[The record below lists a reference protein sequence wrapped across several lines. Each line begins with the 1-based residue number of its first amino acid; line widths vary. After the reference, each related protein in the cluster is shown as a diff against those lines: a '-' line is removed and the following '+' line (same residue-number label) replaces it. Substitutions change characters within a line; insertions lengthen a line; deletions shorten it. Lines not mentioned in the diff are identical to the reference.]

1 MPLDDIYVNKTTYS
15 DTMPYAT
22 PPGGV
27 SFGSTTKGWKPSPY
41 VQTERPSGRRI
52 FGGTGN
58 TYEPYVMPP
67 MQMQNCAA
75 FVKAERAAKYK
86 AELKAVEAL
95 ADTKFDRD
103 AKVGA
108 QIHNQY
114 QKQYDGLGVFSG
126 VKIVETMNSRSEE
139 IMYMRDADESDTA
152 YLSSE
157 MYEGAQGV
165 QTDTYTGSSAGN
177 VSPSSRAA

>member
-1 MPLDDIYVNKTTYS
+1 MPLDDTYIMKTTYS
-15 DTMPYAT
+15 NTMAYAS

-27 SFGSTTKGWKPSPY
+27 SFGSTTKGWKPSPW
-41 VQTERPSGRRI
+41 VPTERPSGRRV
-52 FGGTGN
+52 FGGTGFA
-58 TYEPYVMPP
+58 YDPYVMPP
-67 MQMQNCAA
+67 MQMQNSAA
-75 FVKAERAAKYK
+75 FVRAERAAKYK

-108 QIHNQY
+108 QIHNQF

-139 IMYMRDADESDTA
+139 IMYMRDEEESDTA

-157 MYEGAQGV
+157 IYEGAQGV
-165 QTDTYTGSSAGN
+165 QTDTYSGSSATS
-177 VSPSSRAA
+177 SPRVAA